1 MKQGAS
7 MSDNEENGPKGAAQ
21 VPLSELLKQS
31 GASKSLI
38 SRINDADIDKD
49 GNLDVHEIVQLVQK
63 EQRAQADRKLFKN
76 FLIALTVGLLI
87 LIAALCGTVYGIVK
101 LTKEVGDDNGVL
113 VSTSTGDVVSTGQVV
128 ETFNVSQLYRE
139 DVPFIAQ
146 ELEVLIVPEENG
158 FTAHRVASVTVETG
172 NRAIVTS
179 LDGRKIII
187 DKDGLYYENSVAGN
201 STGRRR
207 LLAKSDEPMYGS
219 GRGGNKATKCNY
231 EYEQCLEKSK
241 SFCKKEY
248 PSDKLCPTISRDA
261 CKISRVSCWPYQIEL
276 KLSGPVT
283 ELEECHQS
291 NFKKVS
297 TKSFKNFFSCTLEKD
312 IKPED
317 IAPFGNV
324 VYAELDY
331 YE

>member
-1 MKQGAS
+1 MADTG
-7 MSDNEENGPKGAAQ
+7 ENGPEGAAQ
-21 VPLSELLKQS
+21 VPLSQLLKQS
-31 GASKSLI
+31 GVSKSLI

-49 GNLDVHEIVQLVQK
+49 GNLDVHEIIQLVQK

-128 ETFNVSQLYRE
+128 DTLNVSKLYRE

-146 ELEVLIVPEENG
+146 DLEVLIVPEENG
-158 FTAHRVASVTVETG
+158 FTAHRVASVSVETG

-187 DKDGLYYENSVAGN
+187 DKDGLYYETNVAGN

-219 GRGGNKATKCNY
+219 GRGGNKARICNY

-248 PSDKLCPTISRDA
+248 PSDKLCPTLSRDA
-261 CKISRVSCWPYQIEL
+261 CKISRANCWPHDIHL
-276 KLSGPVT
+276 KLSGPAS
-283 ELEECHQS
+283 ELEECHLL
-291 NFKKVS
+291 NFKKAT
-297 TKSFKNFFSCTLEKD
+297 TKYFQKFFSCTLKKN

-324 VYAELDY
+324 IYQELEY
-331 YE
+331 YYD